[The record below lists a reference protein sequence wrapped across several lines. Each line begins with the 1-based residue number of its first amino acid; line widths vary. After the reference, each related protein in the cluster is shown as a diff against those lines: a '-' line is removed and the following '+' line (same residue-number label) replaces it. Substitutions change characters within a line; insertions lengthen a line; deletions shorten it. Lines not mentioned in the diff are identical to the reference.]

1 MWGFYLDTNN
11 MRKNLLLIFTSL
23 MLFLPNAFSQEKKM
37 PEKPKMKF
45 LGAFDAGQTGVS
57 IYKLFDAS
65 DNVVCYVLT
74 PDAASRK
81 QTPEGLIYD
90 ANSVGSISCLMV
102 KVPVIPLAPESPQIK
117 K

>member
-1 MWGFYLDTNN
+1 MY
-11 MRKNLLLIFTSL
+11 KKILILVLSSIFSL
-23 MLFLPNAFSQEKKM
+23 CAFAQEKKQ

-45 LGAFDAGQTGVS
+45 LGAFDAGQVGVS
-57 IYKLFDAS
+57 IYKLFDQS
-65 DNVVCYVLT
+65 DNVVCYVLA

-90 ANSVGSISCLMV
+90 SNSVGSISCLMV
-102 KVPVIPLAPESPQIK
+102 KVPVIPISADTTSGK